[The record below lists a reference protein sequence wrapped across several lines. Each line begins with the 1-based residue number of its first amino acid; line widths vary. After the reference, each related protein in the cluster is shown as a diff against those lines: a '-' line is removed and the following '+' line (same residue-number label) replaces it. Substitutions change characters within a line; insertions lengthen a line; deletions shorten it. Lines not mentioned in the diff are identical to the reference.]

1 MHRVARLALPLVVAS
16 ALVNPV
22 AGQDEP
28 QDGRRDGPWA
38 ESTPVAPNLADLLDR
53 IERLEGDKV
62 AMQDEIAELR
72 AQTGDTWL
80 TEERANQV
88 RLLVEDVLT
97 DADTRSSLL
106 QDGATAGW
114 DGRFFLASADGR
126 FRLNVG
132 GQMQFRWIWNYHDQ
146 PPKYVYGFEN
156 SRTKLVFS
164 GHMFSRDLTFKI
176 QGDFGPQS
184 SPTGESGANV
194 LQDAWV
200 RWMLNSD
207 WSLRFGQFKLPYNR
221 EFLVDSMYQQVLER
235 SLVSERGNIGRSPGI
250 ELTYGGRDSTV
261 SVALS
266 NGGEFNVAPGVG
278 IPTDVANVPVLV
290 GSSSGVESDYA
301 ITARYQR
308 KFAGTWDQFRQLT
321 SPPGEGFALLWGL
334 AGHYQRNDPHSAGA
348 ARDHSSWVAAT
359 TDISIQWG
367 GANLFSSF
375 VWNYFDIPGFNT
387 HTFGWTL
394 QGGMYFTE
402 KLEGYAR
409 VEWGRF
415 IINGDPFQ
423 KDLAVVT
430 LGGNYYLDGQD
441 VKLSADVGFGLNP
454 VSTFWSSDMA
464 AWRTDLPTVRPQIV
478 VRTQFQLLF

>member
-1 MHRVARLALPLVVAS
+1 MHHVAGLALPLVVAS

-28 QDGRRDGPWA
+28 QA
-38 ESTPVAPNLADLLDR
+38 ESAPVAPNLADLLER

-62 AMQDEIAELR
+62 QMQDEIAELR

-80 TEERANQV
+80 TEERANQI

-146 PPKYVYGFEN
+146 APAYVYGFEN
-156 SRTKLVFS
+156 TRTKLVFS
-164 GHMFSRDLTFKI
+164 GHMFSRDLTFKV
-176 QGDFGPQS
+176 QGDFGAQPS
-184 SPTGESGANV
+184 APGASGPNT
-194 LQDAWV
+194 LQDAWI
-200 RWMLNSD
+200 RWMVNSD

-221 EFLVDSMYQQVLER
+221 EFLVDSMYQQVIER
-235 SLVSERGNIGRSPGI
+235 SLVSERGNLGRSPGI
-250 ELTYGGRDSTV
+250 ELTYGGRNRTF

-266 NGGEFNVAPGVG
+266 NGGEFNVAPGLV
-278 IPTDVANVPVLV
+278 IPDDVANVPLFVN
-290 GSSSGVESDYA
+290 SSSPLDTDYA
-301 ITARYQR
+301 VTARYQH

-321 SPPGEGFALLWGL
+321 SPPGEAFALLWGI
-334 AGHYQRNDPHSAGA
+334 AGHYQRNDPHSTGT

-359 TDISIQWG
+359 TDVSVQWG

-375 VWNYFDIPGFNT
+375 VWNYFDIPNNNVNT
-387 HTFGWTL
+387 FAWTL

-402 KLEGYAR
+402 KFEGYAR
-409 VEWGRF
+409 FEWGRF

-423 KDLAVVT
+423 KDLVAVT
-430 LGGNYYLDGQD
+430 IGGNYYLDGQD

-454 VSTFWSSDMA
+454 VSTFWNSDIA
-464 AWRTDLPTVRPQIV
+464 GWRTDAPTVRPQIV

>member
-28 QDGRRDGPWA
+28 RDGPQA
-38 ESTPVAPNLADLLDR
+38 ESTPVTPNLADLLDR

-62 AMQDEIAELR
+62 EMQDEIAELR

-80 TEERANQV
+80 TEERAEQV

-106 QDGATAGW
+106 QDGATAGG

-164 GHMFSRDLTFKI
+164 GHMFSRDLTYKI

-184 SPTGESGANV
+184 APTGESGSYT

-207 WSLRFGQFKLPYNR
+207 WALRFGQFKLPYNR
-221 EFLVDSMYQQVLER
+221 EFLVDSMYQQVIER
-235 SLVSERGNIGRSPGI
+235 SLVSERGHIGRSPGI

-266 NGGEFNVAPGVG
+266 NGGEFNIATGLA
-278 IPTDVANVPVLV
+278 IPSDVANVPVFV
-290 GSSSGVESDYA
+290 GSSPGVDSDYA

-321 SPPGEGFALLWGL
+321 SPPGEGFAVLWGL

-348 ARDHSSWVAAT
+348 AREHSSWVAAT

-375 VWNYFDIPGFNT
+375 VWNYFDIPGSNV

-402 KLEGYAR
+402 KFEGYAR

-464 AWRTDLPTVRPQIV
+464 AWRTDSPDVRPQIV

>member
-1 MHRVARLALPLVVAS
+1 MHHVAGLALPLVVAS

-28 QDGRRDGPWA
+28 QA
-38 ESTPVAPNLADLLDR
+38 ESAPLTPNLADLLER

-62 AMQDEIAELR
+62 QMQDEIAELR
-72 AQTGDTWL
+72 AHNGDTWL

-114 DGRFFLASADGR
+114 DGQFFVASADGR

-146 PPKYVYGFEN
+146 APTYVYGFEN
-156 SRTKLVFS
+156 TRTKLVFS
-164 GHMFSRDLTFKI
+164 GHVFSPDLTFKI
-176 QGDFGPQS
+176 QGDFGAQTTLPPAS
-184 SPTGESGANV
+184 AGPNV
-194 LQDAWV
+194 LQDAWI

-221 EFLVDSMYQQVLER
+221 EFLVDSMYQQVIGR

-250 ELTYGGRDSTV
+250 ELTYGGRHNTV

-266 NGGEFNVAPGVG
+266 NGGDFNVAPGVG
-278 IPTDVANVPVLV
+278 AISIPNVPANSPAL
-290 GSSSGVESDYA
+290 SSSTEYS

-321 SPPGEGFALLWGL
+321 SPPGEAFALLWGI
-334 AGHYQRNDPHSAGA
+334 AGHYQRNDPKTSGVGV
-348 ARDHSSWVAAT
+348 RDHTTWLAAT
-359 TDISIQWG
+359 TDISAQWG

-375 VWNYFDIPGFNT
+375 TYNYFDVPGFNVN
-387 HTFGWTL
+387 TFGWTL
-394 QGGMYFTE
+394 QGGIYFTE

-415 IINGDPFQ
+415 IIDSDPFQ
-423 KDLAVVT
+423 KDLAAVT
-430 LGGNYYLDGQD
+430 VGGNYYLDGQD
-441 VKLSADVGFGLNP
+441 LKLSADIGFGLNP
-454 VSTFWSSDMA
+454 VSGFWNSNYVG
-464 AWRTDLPTVRPQIV
+464 WRADGEDVRPQIV